1 MEKLNYLIN
10 YLLKENE
17 DIQINEIPNSKLE
30 KKKLYRSLCNIR
42 EPREIDKEYI
52 KIENEYLQEELKN
65 KNVTRIGNIKTVE
78 EIVPNCNVNH
88 KNKICLWQG
97 DITTLKIE
105 AVVNAANFKGFSA

>member
-17 DIQINEIPNSKLE
+17 DIQINEFPNSKLE
-30 KKKLYRSLCNIR
+30 KKKLYRSFCNIR

-65 KNVTRIGNIKTVE
+65 KNVTRIGNIKTME
-78 EIVPNCNVNH
+78 EVFPNCNVNH